1 MRSLG
6 GGVLIE
12 EEDREAV
19 LAPIDGSVGVDG
31 REDEGA
37 AADLLR
43 EIRSQRKSLVKME
56 QSLSMGDEPA
66 IPEGGWD
73 WDDIGEN
80 ARDYLTRFGKD
91 LEPMAVLIEAAV
103 RQDGPEDLAA
113 AMALLADVIETYW
126 DQGLYPAEDE
136 DGVETRFQPL
146 SGLSG
151 GGNDRE
157 GALILPLR
165 RLALVKVGGDA
176 LRHLD
181 KVRAD
186 SAMTAAQTATDS
198 KAAKIEEA
206 ETTYKEI
213 EQIVRRTS
221 RAALEK
227 AEAAIAAAHADWRRA
242 INYITERTKPAMPAA
257 SRLTDELAAIR
268 AWLQGLIAL
277 LPAAAQAVDETSV
290 EPAGGGGEMVAAGGA
305 TAAAG
310 GFVGGRITRRE
321 DALKAVSLAAD
332 YFTAFEPLSPLGMTL
347 REVDRRA
354 RMSLHDYMA
363 ELIPDESARND
374 FYWRSGI
381 KPPEAPAASWE

>member
-1 MRSLG
+1 M
-6 GGVLIE
+6 LIE